1 MGIDSRVEIDC
12 PVLERD
18 RSRKIHLAQ
27 RMRLVFRLEAIG
39 RASVV
44 VKNVNFEAANQ
55 F

>member
-12 PVLERD
+12 PVLERA
-18 RSRKIHLAQ
+18 RSRKIHLAR
-27 RMRLVFRLEAIG
+27 RMRHVFRLEGID

-44 VKNVNFEAANQ
+44 VKNESFEAANQ